1 MAGLKRVAWGLLALF
16 LFIVALALM
25 KEGARGIE
33 PLLEGVFRVTHP
45 ADSLGFGWLMAA
57 LILSGSPVAAVAV
70 ALLSADALQPAQA
83 FTMITGS
90 RMGASLVVLL
100 LGFIYSLRQ
109 RERRGTLTAGV
120 LSLLISASAQ
130 ALALPIGLWML
141 NWGWL
146 SRLRFPGL
154 EGASG
159 GLNRLV
165 DPLIQ
170 PVAAV
175 LPDWALFLVGVG
187 LVSLSFQLFDRA
199 LPPLRLQ
206 RSEFGA
212 VTQLIYRP
220 AMMFLIGLAVTLLTM
235 SVSIS
240 VGILV
245 PLSARGY
252 VRRENIIP
260 YILGAN
266 ISTLMDTLIAAVL
279 LGDPRGV
286 LVVVAQ
292 MAAMIVVSLP
302 VVLFAYRPYER
313 FISDALDW
321 ITRDRRHFA
330 VFLAVTFA
338 IPVVLILF

>member
-1 MAGLKRVAWGLLALF
+1 MAGLKRAGWGLLALA
-16 LFIVALALM
+16 LFILALALM

-33 PLLEGVFRVTHP
+33 PLLEGFFRVTNP

-100 LGFIYSLRQ
+100 LGFVYSLR
-109 RERRGTLTAGV
+109 RRKRWPALTAGV

-130 ALALPIGLWML
+130 ALALPMGLWML
-141 NWGWL
+141 NWGWFG
-146 SRLRFPGL
+146 RLRFPGL

-159 GLNRLV
+159 GLNRWI

-170 PVAAV
+170 PVATA
-175 LPDWALFLVGVG
+175 LPDWMLFIAGVG
-187 LVSLSFQLFDRA
+187 LVSLSFHLFDRA
-199 LPPLRLQ
+199 LPHVRLQ
-206 RSEFGA
+206 RTEFGQ
-212 VTQLIYRP
+212 VPRLIYRP
-220 AMMFLIGLAVTLLTM
+220 WMMFLIGLAVTALTM

-266 ISTLMDTLIAAVL
+266 ISTLVDTLLAALL

-286 LVVVAQ
+286 WVVTAQ
-292 MAAMIVVSLP
+292 MAAMMIVSLP
-302 VVLFAYRPYER
+302 VILFAYWPYER
-313 FISDALDW
+313 FISRALAW
-321 ITRDRRHFA
+321 VTRDRRHFA
-330 VFLAVTFA
+330 VFLVVTFA
-338 IPVVLILF
+338 IPVVLILC